1 MTSYHIPLIS
11 VFKMT
16 FMMTFRMVFMM
27 TYKKGRVF
35 RRGTS
40 RRTCMRTFRAPVL
53 KLIFRSMSGPG
64 QVQVQVHVR
73 SRSMWGPGPGQV
85 QVRSRSDLVLFKF
98 LRAWLWSRTT
108 YYKTIKVFF
117 LLLISRFLYW
127 LKTPRGEVRILDH
140 TDGMRVSRLQHVTN
154 LLILV
159 PSNVILQDCVN
170 SIRDASCLR
179 ASFNMSEEWVNSN
192 TNQKVHQ
199 IIPNKRTWLSI
210 LVALN
215 NCNAV
220 GSLALAI
227 TQVPTL

>member
-1 MTSYHIPLIS
+1 
-11 VFKMT
+11 
-16 FMMTFRMVFMM
+16 
-27 TYKKGRVF
+27 
-35 RRGTS
+35 
-40 RRTCMRTFRAPVL
+40 
-53 KLIFRSMSGPG
+53 MSGPG
-64 QVQVQVHVR
+64 QVQV
-73 SRSMWGPGPGQV
+73 RSMSGPGQV

-108 YYKTIKVFF
+108 YYKTIKIFF

-140 TDGMRVSRLQHVTN
+140 TDGMRVSRLQHMTN
-154 LLILV
+154 ILILV

-170 SIRDASCLR
+170 RIRDASCLR
-179 ASFNMSEEWVNSN
+179 ASFNMSEWVNSN